1 LHSSFNGV
9 FRLLEQVS
17 IVKLLMSQLGF
28 ELVLLELFS
37 RFSGRLQLSF
47 VVIRTLNQPGELDG

>member
-1 LHSSFNGV
+1 MHSSFNGV

-28 ELVLLELFS
+28 ELVLLELVS